1 MSERHRNVRLD
12 TKLYLMHLRIVHGTS
27 RETDRPAVGQFGR
40 ERHAG
45 NSSQTPGNQGT
56 VPGGNGK
63 NETNIQAEG
72 NRTLLFTTRTCPNC
86 RIAADSL
93 EEAHIP
99 YEKISA
105 EENRDLVERYG
116 VMQAPTLVVV
126 RDGEVTKLANA
137 SNIRH
142 YAKENIRSMES
153 MHRQAAGR

>member
-1 MSERHRNVRLD
+1 MKNWNDGKTQEFKERKVYDISHSN
-12 TKLYLMHLRIVHGTS
+12 MES
-27 RETDRPAVGQFGR
+27 GR

-142 YAKENIRSMES
+142 HAKENIRSMES
-153 MHRQAAGR
+153 MHRQAVGR